1 MVKDYLFP
9 TSKLVSSQA
18 SVYEKQNYLHAM
30 IFFSLLF
37 LPGYMLLLFYKNV
50 ILDPNYNIIC
60 TKSVI
65 ENLSTQI
72 QRSTLILIWW
82 GFPGVPFEVEV
93 EVGVIAYPLLSTA
106 YLPKTH

>member
-1 MVKDYLFP
+1 MVKNYLFL

-18 SVYEKQNYLHAM
+18 SVYEKLNYLHAM

-37 LPGYMLLLFYKNV
+37 LPGYMLPLFYKNV

-65 ENLSTQI
+65 ENLSTQKK
-72 QRSTLILIWW
+72 RSTLILTS
-82 GFPGVPFEVEV
+82 GAF
-93 EVGVIAYPLLSTA
+93 
-106 YLPKTH
+106 